1 MKQNL
6 GVGEGRNHPDDPD
19 DDMPIAGG
27 TRARSARGSLAL
39 SLVDEL
45 GRRMR
50 LGPLHAGDRLP
61 TEAALKKEF
70 GVSRTVV
77 REALSRL
84 QAAGMVK
91 TRQDVG
97 AFVGGATRA
106 PSHPTRGR
114 TIAWRRR

>member
-1 MKQNL
+1 MAAPAVTYAPWTTVSVMRPARCVKQNL
-6 GVGEGRNHPDDPD
+6 GVGEDRNHPDDPD

-50 LGPLHAGDRLP
+50 LGPLHTGDRLP

-84 QAAGMVK
+84 GGRRQA
-91 TRQDVG
+91 
-97 AFVGGATRA
+97 
-106 PSHPTRGR
+106 
-114 TIAWRRR
+114 W